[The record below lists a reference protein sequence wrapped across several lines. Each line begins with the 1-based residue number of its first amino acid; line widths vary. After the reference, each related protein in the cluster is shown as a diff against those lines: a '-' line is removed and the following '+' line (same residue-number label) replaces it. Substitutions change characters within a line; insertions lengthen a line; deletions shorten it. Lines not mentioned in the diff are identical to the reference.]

1 MVVVAS
7 PTRIMVGEKI
17 GRGAIGAGVGVCGGG
32 GGGHVPVVDLS
43 RMRTQVREMIMKAC
57 QEYGFFKVVN
67 HGVPRDII
75 ARMENEGFDFFRR
88 PVPEK
93 EIAGPANPF
102 GYGSKNIG
110 FNGDVGEVEYLLL
123 HTNPL
128 SVSQA
133 SKAISSDPS
142 NFSSVVNDYIDAVR
156 DLACEIL
163 DLMAEGL
170 RVPDKSVLSSLIR
183 DVDSDSLIRLNHYP
197 SSSTRDTKEHRVRVG
212 FGEHSDPQI
221 LTLLKSNEVGGLQIS
236 LEDGVWVPVPPDPSS
251 FCVNVGDLLQVLT
264 NGRFVSVR
272 HRAMTSSS
280 TRKSRMSMVYFG
292 APPLHKCISPLPETI
307 TAERPSLYR
316 PFTWA
321 EFKKAAYSLRLG
333 DSRVDLFRTH
343 HPHCDLAASLS
354 PPQ

>member
-1 MVVVAS
+1 M
-7 PTRIMVGEKI
+7 
-17 GRGAIGAGVGVCGGG
+17 GG

-43 RMRTQVREMIMKAC
+43 RKRSQVSELIVKAC

-67 HGVPRDII
+67 HGVPNDII
-75 ARMENEGFDFFRR
+75 ARMEKEGLDFFRR
-88 PVPEK
+88 PATEK
-93 EIAGPANPF
+93 EIAAGPAKPF

-133 SKAISSDPS
+133 SEAISNDPS

-156 DLACEIL
+156 ELACEIL

-170 RVPDKSVLSSLIR
+170 RVPDKSVLSRLIR

-197 SSSTRDTKEHRVRVG
+197 SSSSARDIKEHRVRVG

-292 APPLHKCISPLPETI
+292 TPSLHAWISPLPETI
-307 TAERPSLYR
+307 TAETPSLYR

-343 HPHCDLAASLS
+343 NPHYDLPASLS